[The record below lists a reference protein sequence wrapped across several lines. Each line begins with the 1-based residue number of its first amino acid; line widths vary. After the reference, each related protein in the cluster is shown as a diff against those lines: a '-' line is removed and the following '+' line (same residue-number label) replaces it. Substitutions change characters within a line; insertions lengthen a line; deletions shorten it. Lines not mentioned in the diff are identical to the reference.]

1 MDLDSIE
8 SSNAYMDLT
17 EKNCQIHLN
26 ALNKNIVT
34 HCVNEQ
40 RNESKSSNLAI
51 CCCNKHG
58 FKSLSY
64 STDMMIVFSENI
76 MVPFFKA
83 GCLLNPLTPKI

>member
-8 SSNAYMDLT
+8 SSNAYKDPT
-17 EKNCQIHLN
+17 EKNCQIHLT
-26 ALNKNIVT
+26 ALDKNIVT
-34 HCVNEQ
+34 HFVNGQ

-64 STDMMIVFSENI
+64 STDMIIVFSDNI
-76 MVPFFKA
+76 VITFFKA
-83 GCLLNPLTPKI
+83 SCLLNPLTPKI